1 LKTQQ
6 AHSPL
11 AEGRVDVRR
20 RPRLSPVL
28 WLNLVCLDAPLVAV
42 AWLWLFARTFRIPL
56 QIGNS
61 VALFLTA
68 WLIYLGDRL
77 ADSASLEPD
86 GPQSQRQQFCRRHR
100 KLWII
105 MIAFVA
111 GFDAYIIWR
120 TTALETFLAGAGV
133 GGLALIYLVINHPLG
148 LIWRSLPAKELA
160 IGGLFTAGI
169 LVALM
174 PAFAFRQILF
184 ALCALLFAALC
195 ALNCISIASWERQ
208 LDQAQGKVSIAT
220 RYPSFTRHAALICA
234 VLAVTSLTLAIV
246 QGPAAPILACIS
258 MSALL
263 LAWLNATADP
273 QGAAVYKPPW
283 AIWKSPFL
291 DFDRD
296 QRTALADLVLLTP
309 IVALIA
315 ASL

>member
-1 LKTQQ
+1 
-6 AHSPL
+6 SPL
-11 AEGRVDVRR
+11 AEGRVDVPR

-56 QIGNS
+56 QAGNG

-86 GPQSQRQQFCRRHR
+86 GPQSLRQQFCRRHS

-105 MIAFVA
+105 LIALVA
-111 GFDAYIIWR
+111 GFDGYIIWR
-120 TTALETFLAGAGV
+120 TTAWETFLVGAGV

-174 PAFAFRQILF
+174 PTFSFRQNLF
-184 ALCALLFAALC
+184 AMCALLFAALC
-195 ALNCISIASWERQ
+195 ALNCISIASWERE

-220 RYPSFTRHAALICA
+220 RHPSFTRHAALICA
-234 VLAVTSLTLAIV
+234 VLAVTSLILAIV
-246 QGPAAPILACIS
+246 RGPAAPIFACIS

-263 LAWLNATADP
+263 LAWLNVSADP
-273 QGAAVYKPPW
+273 QGAAVYKPP
-283 AIWKSPFL
+283 FL
-291 DFDRD
+291 DVDSD

-309 IVALIA
+309 IAALIA